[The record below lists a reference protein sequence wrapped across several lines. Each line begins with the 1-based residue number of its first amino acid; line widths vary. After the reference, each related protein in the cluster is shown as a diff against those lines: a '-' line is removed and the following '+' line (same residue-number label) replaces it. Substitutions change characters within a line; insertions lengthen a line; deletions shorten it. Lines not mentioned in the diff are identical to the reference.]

1 MKIDEI
7 RQRKKKLKLTTYQLA
22 LLADLPQGTVSKILT
37 GETKNPSYL
46 TIEKIDETLQQE
58 EMKARL
64 EAYITA
70 MQKYFSE
77 HPEDEDNQK
86 KFEEIYRSENNLNDA
101 PIPFA
106 VPKDDDT
113 SIYGNLALQDNKITV
128 SQLHKMGESRELQLI
143 DGSVIISEMA
153 GVSHQRMVK
162 KLGRAISDFIDDN
175 NGNNGK
181 CEVFDLGVNVYLNE
195 DEYTLVIPDITVICN
210 PGQIDEKGIQGA
222 PDWVIEVVSPS
233 SRQVDYHKKLYKY
246 MDAGVREYWIVDLD
260 RQMVSVCINGE
271 PMQVTIYAFED
282 TIPVFIYDGKLS
294 VDMQTASSHISF

>member
-64 EAYITA
+64 EAYTTA
-70 MQKYFSE
+70 MHKYFSE
-77 HPEDEDNQK
+77 HPEDEGDQK

-106 VPKDDDT
+106 VSKDGDT
-113 SIYGNLALQDNKITV
+113 SIYGNLGLQNNRMTA
-128 SQLHKMGESRELQLI
+128 SQLHKMGESQELQLI
-143 DGSVIISEMA
+143 DGSVIISQMA
-153 GVSHQRMVK
+153 GASHQRMVK

-175 NGNNGK
+175 NGQ

-195 DEYTLVIPDITVICN
+195 DEYTLVIPDIVVICN

-233 SRQVDYHKKLYKY
+233 SRQIDYHKKLYKY
-246 MDAGVREYWIVDLD
+246 MDAGVREYWIVDMD

>member
-1 MKIDEI
+1 MMKIDEI
-7 RQRKKKLKLTTYQLA
+7 RERKKRLKLTTYQLA

-64 EAYITA
+64 EAYTTA
-70 MQKYFSE
+70 MKQYFSE
-77 HPEDEDNQK
+77 HPEDNGNQK

-113 SIYGNLALQDNKITV
+113 GIYGNLALQNNKMTA
-128 SQLHKMGESRELQLI
+128 SQLGKMGESRDLQLI
-143 DGSVIISEMA
+143 DGAVIISEMA

-162 KLGRAISDFIDDN
+162 KLGRAISDFIDA
-175 NGNNGK
+175 NNGK

-195 DEYTLVIPDITVICN
+195 DEYTLVIPDIAVICN
-210 PGQIDEKGIQGA
+210 EKQIDEKGIQGA

-233 SRQVDYHKKLYKY
+233 TRHIDYHKKLYKY
-246 MDAGVREYWIVDLD
+246 MDAGVREYWIVDID

-271 PMQVTIYAFED
+271 PMQVTIYSFAEE
-282 TIPVFIYDGKLS
+282 IPVSIYDGKLN
-294 VDMQTASSHISF
+294 VDMPTVSSHISF